1 MFFFVTALI
10 FLFLFA
16 VPIPRWPRAS
26 STTNKTC
33 RTFCYGA
40 NAVPYLGDQNLDS
53 AAAATNRQR
62 VKTLRRDPKIY
73 GSDWVDREFRLHQ
86 VVAANYSNL
95 CYCCCCCCWCLVG
108 LYVHNQMV
116 VVVVL
121 NKKCKV
127 MNGKM
132 SLFDPALQLSWPMK
146 PAKEK
151 VKENCKN
158 ECIKSCI
165 I

>member
-1 MFFFVTALI
+1 M
-10 FLFLFA
+10 
-16 VPIPRWPRAS
+16 VPIGLTGSSDFTRALAS
-26 STTNKTC
+26 KCAAFWWWLLIIPICVT
-33 RTFCYGA
+33 
-40 NAVPYLGDQNLDS
+40 V
-53 AAAATNRQR
+53 AAAA
-62 VKTLRRDPKIY
+62 D
-73 GSDWVDREFRLHQ
+73 GW
-86 VVAANYSNL
+86 
-95 CYCCCCCCWCLVG
+95 LVG

-151 VKENCKN
+151 GERRL
-158 ECIKSCI
+158 
-165 I
+165 

>member
-1 MFFFVTALI
+1 MI
-10 FLFLFA
+10 QKCK
-16 VPIPRWPRAS
+16 VPIGLTGSSDFTRWWLLIIPICV
-26 STTNKTC
+26 T
-33 RTFCYGA
+33 
-40 NAVPYLGDQNLDS
+40 V
-53 AAAATNRQR
+53 AAAA
-62 VKTLRRDPKIY
+62 D
-73 GSDWVDREFRLHQ
+73 GW
-86 VVAANYSNL
+86 
-95 CYCCCCCCWCLVG
+95 LVG